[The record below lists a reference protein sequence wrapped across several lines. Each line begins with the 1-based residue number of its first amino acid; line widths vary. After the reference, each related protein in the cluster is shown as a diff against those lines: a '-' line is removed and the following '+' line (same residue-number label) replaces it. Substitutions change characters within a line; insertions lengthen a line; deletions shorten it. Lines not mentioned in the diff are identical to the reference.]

1 MAKVSSHGT
10 CISLAERRT
19 AAEANNPQ
27 SKPSELVSSFG
38 VLSGVCTASDMNSIE
53 SGEPLTPACTGAARS
68 TAQTTATSKTVAL
81 EHPCIA
87 AHKSHVW
94 GPGDLRGA
102 PGAFLGISNLARL
115 VQRRYPAKFSCW
127 WVHARMP
134 GRAGKGW
141 KGSERVG
148 EGSEKGKGKGRENQG
163 GKGASYGPGG
173 YCQRAIGGRGSGTR
187 PGGAGVTHS
196 NRSNRFCRCVIT
208 PAVYQHKRV
217 VLSGAAPRW
226 PT

>member
-1 MAKVSSHGT
+1 MREHTHEKHAAALQTSWQLFENAIKGGCAFSRRARRKIALGGGNGEAGLTANPKRGFGLTANCQLPSPQAPPSHPPQPSSGS
-10 CISLAERRT
+10 C
-19 AAEANNPQ
+19 Q
-27 SKPSELVSSFG
+27 
-38 VLSGVCTASDMNSIE
+38 
-53 SGEPLTPACTGAARS
+53 
-68 TAQTTATSKTVAL
+68 Q
-81 EHPCIA
+81 
-87 AHKSHVW
+87 
-94 GPGDLRGA
+94 
-102 PGAFLGISNLARL
+102 
-115 VQRRYPAKFSCW
+115 AKFSCW